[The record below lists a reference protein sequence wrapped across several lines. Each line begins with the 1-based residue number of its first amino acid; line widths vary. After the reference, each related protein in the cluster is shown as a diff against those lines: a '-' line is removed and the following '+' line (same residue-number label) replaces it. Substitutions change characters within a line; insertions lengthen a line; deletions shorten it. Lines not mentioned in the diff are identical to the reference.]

1 MEAGVRNKLT
11 GTIEEIKTDEI
22 MSLVRMTVDG

>member
-11 GTIEEIKTDEI
+11 GTIEDIESDGI
-22 MSLVRMTVDG
+22 MTLVHMTVDG

>member
-11 GTIEEIKTDEI
+11 GTIAEIKNDNM
-22 MSLVRMTVDG
+22 MSLVKMNVHG

>member
-11 GTIEEIKTDEI
+11 GTIEEIKSDDI
-22 MSLVRMTVDG
+22 MALVRMTVDN